1 MKLLIID
8 ELRSKGNP
16 AATEIILHSG
26 FNQKNMNL
34 TMSVLNLLPF
44 SYTVNALFTK
54 RFVRGVF
61 SKLDLIVCYNKPT
74 HTVTVSGCI

>member
-34 TMSVLNLLPF
+34 TNYVSVK
-44 SYTVNALFTK
+44 FTT
-54 RFVRGVF
+54 
-61 SKLDLIVCYNKPT
+61 LQLYCQCIIYQEVCAG
-74 HTVTVSGCI
+74 SIL